1 MTIDR
6 DRRSGAYTFLI
17 TLGAT
22 AALLTLIFLSTLA
35 DRALAREYTIHNCP
49 ASLQPNFDAGPLQP
63 YSNAPLPS
71 VGSFQGSC
79 TPGSTLGT
87 AIGWYANEQS
97 LNTNLGVMLQSPVAG
112 ITIREMR
119 LVWSVSHQSS
129 GSDTFAQITSPSSE
143 LIDPTPYVVGT
154 SNPAKVS
161 FPNGTRTVY
170 VYSYCSYDG
179 STNCYFPSG
188 VSPII
193 RIEGMDTTLE
203 DANPPTATINGGSL
217 AGGGP
222 VSGTATLQFIA
233 TDGESGVRESQLLV
247 DGSPILT
254 DSYSSQC
261 PYTNFAACPRSQT
274 NSMGWDTN
282 KIANGEHQVALRI
295 TDAAGNTQTVDNH
308 LVLIA
313 NEASAGEGP
322 PPPPCAAVVGTHTTI
337 TITTRHHLL
346 VSNYHQRARLNG
358 KLLEPG
364 DKPVA
369 DATVEVLARPAV
381 GSNEFFSLGHITTR
395 ANGRF
400 SVTLPAGV
408 SRTICLRYRP
418 LPGGRYAAALAV
430 TQQVRA
436 SVSLAVHPH
445 SVESNGTII
454 LSGNVLGGFIPAVG
468 KVAELQVYY
477 LGSWRVFRTL
487 RTSPDGGFTSFYSF
501 LGGQGTFAF
510 RACVRNENDYP
521 FIFGCSR
528 PVSVRTG

>member
-1 MTIDR
+1 M
-6 DRRSGAYTFLI
+6 
-17 TLGAT
+17 
-22 AALLTLIFLSTLA
+22 
-35 DRALAREYTIHNCP
+35 
-49 ASLQPNFDAGPLQP
+49 
-63 YSNAPLPS
+63 
-71 VGSFQGSC
+71 
-79 TPGSTLGT
+79 GT

>member
-1 MTIDR
+1 MTIR
-6 DRRSGAYTFLI
+6 ARTAIPLALI
-17 TLGAT
+17 
-22 AALLTLIFLSTLA
+22 LSL
-35 DRALAREYTIHNCP
+35 ALAVSARAGQYTIHNCP
-49 ASLQPNFDAGPLQP
+49 GSLQPNFDAGPWQS

-71 VGSFQGSC
+71 VGGFQGSC

-97 LNTNLGVMLQSPVAG
+97 LNTNLGAMLQSPVPG

-129 GSDTFAQITSPSSE
+129 GSDTYAQITSPGSE

-154 SNPAKVS
+154 SNPAKVL

-188 VSPII
+188 VSPVT

-203 DANPPTATINGGSL
+203 EANPPTATINGGSL
-217 AGGGP
+217 ASGGP
-222 VSGTATLQFIA
+222 VSGTATLQFTA
-233 TDGESGVRESQLLV
+233 NDGESGVRESQLLV
-247 DGSPILT
+247 DGTPVLT
-254 DSYSSQC
+254 DNYSSQC
-261 PYTNFAACPRSQT
+261 TYANFAACPQSQT
-274 NSMGWDTN
+274 NSMAWDTN

-295 TDAAGNTQTVDNH
+295 TDAAGDTQTVDNH

-313 NEASAGEGP
+313 NEVVPAGEGP
-322 PPPPCAAVVGTHTTI
+322 PPPPCAAVIGTHTTI
-337 TITTRHHLL
+337 TVTARHHLL
-346 VSNYHQRARLNG
+346 VSNYHARAHLNG

-364 DKPVA
+364 NKPIA
-369 DATVEVLARPAV
+369 DAAVEVLARPTV
-381 GSNEFFSLGHITTR
+381 GSNEFLPLGHITTR
-395 ANGRF
+395 ANGHF
-400 SVTLPAGV
+400 TTILPVGV

-436 SVSLAVHPH
+436 GVSLAVHPH
-445 SVESNGTII
+445 GVESNGTII
-454 LSGNVLGGFIPAVG
+454 LSGAVLGGFIPAVG
-468 KVAELQVYY
+468 KVAELQVHY

-487 RTSPDGGFTSFYSF
+487 RTSPRGGFTSFYSF

-521 FIFGCSR
+521 FILGCSR
-528 PVSVRTG
+528 PVSVRAG